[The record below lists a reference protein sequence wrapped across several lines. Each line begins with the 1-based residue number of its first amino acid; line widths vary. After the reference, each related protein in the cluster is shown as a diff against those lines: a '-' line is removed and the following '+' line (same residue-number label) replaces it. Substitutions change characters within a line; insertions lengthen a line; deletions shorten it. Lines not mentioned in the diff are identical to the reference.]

1 MAKGFR
7 FSLERVLDYRRQQ
20 EDQAR
25 MLVARA
31 LAAHRA
37 QQAEA
42 DGLRHAL
49 DRHMASLYGGAQVT
63 ENDLW
68 LWRRYR
74 VRLEEDLALAERT
87 LMQRGRELTQ
97 ARQELVARAR
107 DRKLLERLRAGK
119 ERDFHARENQKEQR
133 ESDEMAT
140 LRYGHEAV

>member
-25 MLVARA
+25 MAVARA

-37 QQAEA
+37 QQAA
-42 DGLRHAL
+42 VGDLRHGL
-49 DRHMASLYGGAQVT
+49 ERHMASLYEGEQVT

-74 VRLEEDLALAERT
+74 VRLEEDLALAERV

-97 ARQELVARAR
+97 ARQDLVARAR
-107 DRKLLERLRAGK
+107 EKKLLERLRAGK
-119 ERDFHARENQKEQR
+119 EREFRTRENQKEQR
-133 ESDEMAT
+133 ETDEMAT